1 MFLHEGEK
9 EGEQYKSQGALAVG
23 SRRYTGELM
32 PSTLCHGGTGD
43 IFSWRE
49 KESNREQT
57 TFFIE
62 REVFGKTINNKRN
75 SLFFGQTSEQEEERV
90 FSSCQQI
97 LILWNQERKVN

>member
-1 MFLHEGEK
+1 MK
-9 EGEQYKSQGALAVG
+9 ERRKVSNIKVKVLWLSGLADIQA
-23 SRRYTGELM
+23 SLCPRRFVTGERGHFYM
-32 PSTLCHGGTGD
+32 
-43 IFSWRE
+43 RE